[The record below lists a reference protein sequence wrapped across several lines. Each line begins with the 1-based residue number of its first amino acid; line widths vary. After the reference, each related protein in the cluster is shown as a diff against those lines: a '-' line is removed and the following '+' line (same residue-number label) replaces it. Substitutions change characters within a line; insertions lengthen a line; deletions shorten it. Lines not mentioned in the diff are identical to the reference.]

1 MERPERDDRLRA
13 VRETIDVLV
22 GQGERGLKGV
32 LRASLLLKMEKGGA
46 EMVEEGWGRERAAG
60 GFSAPA
66 ADPAKTPFAGS
77 PENNLSRAGHASE
90 EAWDKFVY
98 HRQRPFYDR
107 CVLGSMHVGGYLR

>member
-46 EMVEEGWGRERAAG
+46 EMVEEEQAVVAMV
-60 GFSAPA
+60 AVETVVE
-66 ADPAKTPFAGS
+66 DT
-77 PENNLSRAGHASE
+77 
-90 EAWDKFVY
+90 EAVDTK
-98 HRQRPFYDR
+98 HLTQPTK
-107 CVLGSMHVGGYLR
+107 